1 MSAGPVGIFN
11 SENAKGRNDREEA
24 DVSQMAG
31 QTLLEKSLGI
41 SCKVKCKPTTCGN
54 DPTPGYW
61 LKRNENLALHK
72 VLHNR
77 TQLGNQKER
86 IFMKEEGLL
95 CSSVHMNLL

>member
-41 SCKVKCKPTTCGN
+41 SCKDKCKPTTCGN
-54 DPTPGYW
+54 DPIPGYW
-61 LKRNENLALHK
+61 LKRNENIALHK

-86 IFMKEEGLL
+86 IFMKEEDLL